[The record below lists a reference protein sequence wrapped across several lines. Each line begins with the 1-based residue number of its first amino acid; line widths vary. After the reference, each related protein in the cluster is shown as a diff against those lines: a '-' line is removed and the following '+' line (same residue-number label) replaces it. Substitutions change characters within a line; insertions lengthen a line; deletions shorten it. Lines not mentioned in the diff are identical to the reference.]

1 MNEVVGY
8 LWWSCRAKVEGQGKW
23 MFWNH
28 PTQVN
33 PDLRLVLVQCVQ
45 QPVNTGEGL
54 AVLSVLC
61 APLCGPGF

>member
-1 MNEVVGY
+1 M
-8 LWWSCRAKVEGQGKW
+8 EGQGKW

-33 PDLRLVLVQCVQ
+33 RDLRLVLVQGVQ
-45 QPVNTGEGL
+45 QPVDTGEGL